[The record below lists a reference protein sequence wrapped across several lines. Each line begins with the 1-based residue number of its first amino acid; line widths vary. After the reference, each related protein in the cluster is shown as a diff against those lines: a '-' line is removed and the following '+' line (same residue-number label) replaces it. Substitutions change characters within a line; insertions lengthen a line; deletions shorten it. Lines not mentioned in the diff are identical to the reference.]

1 MAGVKETPR
10 QKMIGMMYLVLTA
23 LLALQVSSAIILKF
37 KFLDDSLMNVNQKTI
52 QDNTSTVSNIQEAV
66 SKGGNRPIDRKVLED
81 ANRVR
86 TETKEI
92 VDHLHALREEMI
104 ARSGGRDEATGGYN
118 NPKEE
123 EKIAIMMIGGRKDG
137 EAYALKDKLNE
148 YAGFLRNYNPNV
160 GPLAVDAKDDPIA
173 GKDPDQRN
181 KDFAE
186 LNFGQTPLVAALAV
200 LAQKE
205 AQVLNYEAD
214 VLQNLAGKVG
224 ADIIKFDKLQGVAR
238 AESRTVAA
246 GTKYSAEMF
255 ITASSS
261 ALTPTMT
268 YGGRPVKV
276 DADGRG
282 RVEFVAQAG
291 NYDKDGNSKQTWT
304 GQIKINTNGRDTT
317 FTVKE
322 DYIVAKPVIQ
332 IQSGSVR
339 ALYFNCGNELDIQV
353 PALGPLYDPSFSAS
367 GGSTVKGSKKGEVI
381 IIPNAKEVRLNV
393 SSGGNAIGS
402 ETFPV
407 RPVPKPDIV
416 AVTGGRPVNE
426 LQGMAAP
433 GPRMIEM
440 RAIPDAGF
448 KDFLPNDA
456 RFRVTEYEVSLVR
469 GKRRV
474 HNQTFT
480 SPQANLTAFAAQA
493 QPGDRIAIQVK
504 EVQRMNFRNN
514 VEPVNIGE
522 RVISIPL
529 N

>member
-1 MAGVKETPR
+1 MAGGKETPR

-37 KFLDDSLMNVNQKTI
+37 KFLDDSLMNVNEKTI
-52 QDNTSTVSNIQEAV
+52 QDNSSTVGNIQEAV

-81 ANRVR
+81 ANVVR
-86 TETKEI
+86 AKTKEVI
-92 VDHLHALREEMI
+92 THLRELREAMI
-104 ARSGGRDEATGGYN
+104 DRSGGRDEHGGYN

-123 EKIAIMMIGGRKDG
+123 EKIAIMMIGGRRDG
-137 EAYALKDKLNE
+137 QAYELKDKLNN
-148 YAGFLRNYNPNV
+148 YATFLRTYNPSV
-160 GPLAVDAKDDPIA
+160 GPLAVDAKEDPIA
-173 GKDPDQRN
+173 SRDPNQRN

-214 VLQNLAGKVG
+214 VLKNLAGKVG

-238 AESRTVAA
+238 AESKTVAA

-276 DADGRG
+276 DENGRG

-291 NYDKDGNSKQTWT
+291 NYDADGISRQKWK
-304 GQIKINTNGRDTT
+304 GLIQINNNGRDTT
-317 FTVKE
+317 FTVE
-322 DYIVAKPVIQ
+322 EEYLVAKPVIQ

-353 PALGPLYDPSFSAS
+353 PALGALYDPSFSAS
-367 GGSTVKGSKKGEVI
+367 GGTAVKGSKKGEVI
-381 IIPNAKEVRLNV
+381 VIPNAKEVQLNV
-393 SSGGNAIGS
+393 SSGGNPIGF
-402 ETFPV
+402 EKFPV
-407 RPVPKPDIV
+407 RAIPRPDIV
-416 AVTGGRPVNE
+416 AVVGGRPVNE
-426 LQGMAAP
+426 LQGEASP
-433 GPRMIEM
+433 GPRTIEL
-440 RAIPDAGF
+440 RAIPDNGF
-448 KDFLPNDA
+448 RDFLPKDA
-456 RFRVTEYEVSLVR
+456 RYRVTEYEVSLVR

-474 HNQTFT
+474 HHQVFKTN
-480 SPQANLTAFAAQA
+480 QANLTAFAQQA
-493 QPGDRIAIQVK
+493 QPGDRLAIEVK
-504 EVQRMNFRNN
+504 EVQRMNFRDQT
-514 VEPVNIGE
+514 EPVNIGT
-522 RVISIPL
+522 RIISIPL